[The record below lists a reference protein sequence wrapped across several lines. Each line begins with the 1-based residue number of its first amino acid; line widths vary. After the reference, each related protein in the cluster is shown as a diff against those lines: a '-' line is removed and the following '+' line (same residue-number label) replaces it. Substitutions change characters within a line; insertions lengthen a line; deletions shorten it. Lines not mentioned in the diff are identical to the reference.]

1 MQPSTFIMHQKLLRK
16 IRITLIFFIIALAI
30 SGITAFAVE
39 TELKWLT
46 SHMSW
51 LPQQIQDFIQHI
63 SNSITQVNTTFP
75 QMAYGFDWLAFAH
88 LIIALLF
95 IGPLRDPIKN
105 IWVIEWGMMAC
116 VAIIPLAFI
125 CGEIRGIPIYWR
137 LIDCSFGV
145 FGIIPLWMVHRWT
158 KKLTIEN

>member
-1 MQPSTFIMHQKLLRK
+1 
-16 IRITLIFFIIALAI
+16 
-30 SGITAFAVE
+30 
-39 TELKWLT
+39 
-46 SHMSW
+46 MSW

-63 SNSITQVNTTFP
+63 SNSIAQVNAQFP

-88 LIIALLF
+88 LVIALLF
-95 IGPLRDPIKN
+95 IGPLRDPAKN

-116 VAIIPLAFI
+116 MAIIPLAFI

-145 FGIIPLWMVHRWT
+145 FGIVPLWMVRRWT
-158 KKLTIEN
+158 KKLKIEKGAKG